1 MMLTNIITVAF
12 IVMHAIVVINAII
25 AMPVNIVTIKIIAIT
40 IIAMIANIH
49 EYMTSTVYDEYMKY
63 KSNAIS

>member
-1 MMLTNIITVAF
+1 
-12 IVMHAIVVINAII
+12 MHAIVVINAIT
-25 AMPVNIVTIKIIAIT
+25 AMPVNIVTIKIIAVT